1 MFESVLRNGS
11 LQFTRIFYLHL
22 YAYSSLAKIWFS
34 TRNRIPSPLVFHRH
48 FSTVECTRGGL
59 GPVCETGMYRSI
71 EHVKFPKFQTGIF
84 VEWKAPLVAQGGTVS
99 HCYMYILVI
108 RNVFDFTSLFRHRV
122 WLSFSVKKFPPA
134 EFGICNI
141 QLRIADKNGR
151 RVEL

>member
-1 MFESVLRNGS
+1 MSFES
-11 LQFTRIFYLHL
+11 
-22 YAYSSLAKIWFS
+22 
-34 TRNRIPSPLVFHRH
+34 
-48 FSTVECTRGGL
+48 TRGGL
-59 GPVCETGMYRSI
+59 GPVCEAGMYRFF

-99 HCYMYILVI
+99 HYYMYILVI

-122 WLSFSVKKFPPA
+122 WFSFSVKQFPSA

-151 RVEL
+151 RVELYISVLLQ